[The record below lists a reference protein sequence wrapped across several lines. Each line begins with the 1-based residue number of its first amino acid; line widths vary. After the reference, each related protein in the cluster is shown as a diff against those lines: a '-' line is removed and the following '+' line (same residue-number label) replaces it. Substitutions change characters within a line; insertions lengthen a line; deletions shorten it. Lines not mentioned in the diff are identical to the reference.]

1 MPVISVL
8 GRGGW
13 HGAEARESLC
23 YVMRPCLKPSK
34 MKEDGEGGRNRVERE
49 KEGLRM
55 EIKEGGERKAP
66 NRIDFISL

>member
-1 MPVISVL
+1 
-8 GRGGW
+8 
-13 HGAEARESLC
+13 
-23 YVMRPCLKPSK
+23 MRPCLKPSK